1 MKNKLFRPILFA
13 LSFLVI
19 LQFINGRQKT
29 NEFQDDVVIAM
40 KSKLVIGKE
49 VEVSVKNNTKSP
61 IFIENSCPNNPLS
74 IEQYQNGEWIK
85 KTAAVNEEKCINNE
99 LTIESGKTESIEY
112 GVWNNELFDS
122 IGKYRISLKTN
133 IDESEKEFSSE
144 INIQE
149 ASGIRKFG
157 REAFYRP
164 IFNGLIFIV
173 SMIPNHDLGIAIIL
187 LTLIIK
193 LVLLIPNHKA
203 LKAQKKMKNIQPQ
216 LDALKIKYKND
227 PQRLTKETMA
237 IWKKY
242 KVSPMGSCL
251 PMIIQFPILISL
263 FYVIKGG
270 MISINTDL
278 LYQSL
283 QNFDPE
289 SINTFF
295 LGILDLTKANKIV
308 LPLLIGG
315 MQFIQMKLTIGKNKP
330 AIAKD
335 STNPMAGMSTMMQYI
350 LPVMIAFFTASLPA
364 GVGLYWGTSTLFGIG
379 QQFFVNKSKD

>member
-1 MKNKLFRPILFA
+1 MQNKLFRPILFA

-19 LQFINGRQKT
+19 LQFISGRQET
-29 NEFQDDVVIAM
+29 TEFQDDVVISM

-49 VEVSVKNNTKSP
+49 VEIDIKNNTESP

-74 IEQYQNGEWIK
+74 INQYQNGEWIP
-85 KTAAVNEEKCINNE
+85 KTATINEEKCENNE
-99 LTIESGKTESIEY
+99 LTIESGKSESIKY
-112 GVWNNELFDS
+112 GAWSNELFDS
-122 IGKYRISLKTN
+122 IGRYRISLKTN
-133 IDESEKEFSSE
+133 IDETEKEYSSE
-144 INIQE
+144 ISIEE
-149 ASGIRKFG
+149 ASAIRKFG
-157 REAFYRP
+157 REAFYKP
-164 IFNGLIFIV
+164 IFNILIFIV
-173 SMIPNHDLGIAIIL
+173 SIIPNHDLGIAIIL
-187 LTLIIK
+187 LTLLIK
-193 LVLLIPNHKA
+193 LVLLLPNQKA
-203 LKAQKKMKNIQPQ
+203 LKAQKKMKDIQPQ

-270 MISINTDL
+270 MIGINTDL

-283 QNFDPE
+283 QGFDTE
-289 SINTFF
+289 SINTLFI
-295 LGILDLTKANKIV
+295 GILDITKANKIV
-308 LPLLIGG
+308 LPIIIGG
-315 MQFIQMKLTIGKNKP
+315 MQFYQMKLTLGKNQP
-330 AIAKD
+330 VIKD
-335 STNPMAGMSTMMQYI
+335 DKNPMAHMGKMMQYV